1 MTSLDPE
8 EVVVSTNRTV
18 TVDFTSDDGA
28 ILISVQLEPNL
39 AQRVFADATLRD
51 VRPSDLIT
59 NALREHY
66 DRIDREP
73 SESAPPRR

>member
-1 MTSLDPE
+1 MSAT
-8 EVVVSTNRTV
+8 RTV

-28 ILISVQLEPNL
+28 MLISVQLEPNL

-66 DRIDREP
+66 ERIDREP
-73 SESAPPRR
+73 